1 MGLAIEVDIRVGDV
15 PCSECGQQRLVV
27 GHEDG
32 STSPR

>member
-1 MGLAIEVDIRVGDV
+1 
-15 PCSECGQQRLVV
+15 VV